1 MSDGFRF
8 RDWGEGW
15 ECVRCEKEEERDGGS
30 DCNAVDEG
38 LLQVLLV
45 GDGQVTQ
52 VREDAG
58 GEKRGCV
65 HVRLFGRARAV
76 EQMMEASFVC
86 VHGLRAVSV
95 CLRADGIL
103 VERL

>member
-1 MSDGFRF
+1 
-8 RDWGEGW
+8 
-15 ECVRCEKEEERDGGS
+15 
-30 DCNAVDEG
+30 
-38 LLQVLLV
+38 
-45 GDGQVTQ
+45 
-52 VREDAG
+52 
-58 GEKRGCV
+58 V

-103 VERL
+103 VERP